1 MKGLRGTLPALAL
14 AAVLIL
20 GFTGAAKAGAFGVPD
35 PTPGAVVTGWF
46 DLAVDGTDDVLPVIV
61 NMGGSADQIVH
72 FIIWNRESAHVWD
85 KNITLTPWDASPQE
99 FGNIRGVIENE
110 MAQGQ
115 RNNLKVTMTYADD
128 TTEERYQGYWT
139 AATVYETVTVTT
151 PQELSYPHA
160 YLNKLAGWVYLV
172 DIVKGIT
179 DGYPMVAIEAAT
191 LWAGDQY
198 VAFMLSQSADYFNR
212 TWWWKSNTATDSKYA
227 VVAAD
232 NPGANNT
239 AAWYS
244 RLWDESRDR
253 FFVTEDIDG
262 VTVNLPTV
270 TAKAKVD
277 KVFERFDAV
286 AGINCELLG
295 TGRGIAGQ
303 GAFTDEGIGPE
314 NHMALGGDDVW
325 LAREQAVGEL
335 PYDGGTA
342 SNVLDRGGMILLGR
356 FFADQ
361 SGLVADYANRMV
373 LWADTNQASSSKP
386 RSVVLFVCDEEEG
399 CFSFPLDLP
408 YELNVIVLD
417 DVIGTILSGHIFFH
431 TRQIVNPNSQNVQVP
446 YWREV
451 TGNGEA
457 FPGGTTGY
465 TNAWYPVSADG
476 TALEHGNQ
484 LQLLGWTLNIGF
496 GEVVGGYDTSWSAAF
511 PMIRRYQVGPA
522 DTTTLRLIPLDGDD
536 QPF

>member
-1 MKGLRGTLPALAL
+1 MKRLSNTLLAVALVAAL
-14 AAVLIL
+14 TM
-20 GFTGAAKAGAFGVPD
+20 GFAGVAKAGAFGVPD

-46 DLAVDGTDDVLPVIV
+46 DLAVSGTDDVLPVIV

-115 RNNLKVTMTYADD
+115 RNNLKVTITYADD
-128 TTEERYQGYWT
+128 TTEDRYQGYWT

-151 PQELSYPHA
+151 PAEISYPHA

-179 DGYPMVAIEAAT
+179 DGYPMVAIEAGT
-191 LWAGDQY
+191 LWAGDQF

-212 TWWWKSNTATDSKYA
+212 TWWWKSNDGDSKYEVEA
-227 VVAAD
+227 GT

-244 RLWDESRDR
+244 RLWDETRDR
-253 FFVTEDIDG
+253 FFVTNDIDG
-262 VTVNLPTV
+262 ITVNLPTV

-286 AGINCELLG
+286 AGINCQLLS
-295 TGRGIAGQ
+295 TGQMIAS
-303 GAFTDEGIGPE
+303 
-314 NHMALGGDDVW
+314 GDDVW
-325 LAREQAVGEL
+325 LARNPSVGEL

-361 SGLVADYANRMV
+361 SGLVADYANRMII
-373 LWADTNQASSSKP
+373 WADTNQASSTKP

-417 DVIGTILSGHIFFH
+417 DVIGTILSGHIYFH

-451 TGNGEA
+451 TTNGDYFPSGNPAAGSYA
-457 FPGGTTGY
+457 G
-465 TNAWYPVSADG
+465 AWYPVLATG

-496 GEVVGGYDTSWSAAF
+496 GEVIGGYETSWSAAF

-522 DTTTLRLIPLDGDD
+522 SIATIGLVQLDEG
-536 QPF
+536 QI

>member
-1 MKGLRGTLPALAL
+1 MKGLSSRLLVVALV
-14 AAVLIL
+14 AVLTMACA
-20 GFTGAAKAGAFGVPD
+20 GVAKAGAYGVPD

-61 NMGGSADQIVH
+61 NMGGSSDQIVH

-115 RNNLKVTMTYADD
+115 RNNLKVTMTFADE

-139 AATVYETVTVTT
+139 AATVYESVTVTT

-191 LWAGDQY
+191 LWASDQY
-198 VAFMLSQSADYFNR
+198 AGFTVGNSADYFNR
-212 TWWWKSNTATDSKYA
+212 SWFLKSNTAADSKYA
-227 VVAAD
+227 VVPAD
-232 NPGANNT
+232 NPGSNT
-239 AAWYS
+239 SPAWYS

-262 VTVNLPTV
+262 ITVNLPTV
-270 TAKAKVD
+270 TAKAQVN

-286 AGINCELLG
+286 AGIGSQLLSM
-295 TGRGIAGQ
+295 GQ
-303 GAFTDEGIGPE
+303 TTI
-314 NHMALGGDDVW
+314 GDDVW
-325 LAREQAVGEL
+325 LARNPSQGEL
-335 PYDGGTA
+335 PFDGGTA

-361 SGLVADYANRMV
+361 SGLIADYANRMII
-373 LWADTNQASSSKP
+373 WADTNQASSSKP

-417 DVIGTILSGHIFFH
+417 DVIGTILSGHIYFH
-431 TRQIVNPNSQNVQVP
+431 TRQIVNPNSQNVIVP
-446 YWREV
+446 YVREV
-451 TGNGEA
+451 TTNGEG
-457 FPGGTTGY
+457 FIGGPIGDY
-465 TNAWYPVSADG
+465 QSAYYPVLGGG

-496 GEVVGGYDTSWSAAF
+496 GEVIGGFETSWSAAF

-522 DTTTLRLIPLDGDD
+522 NMTTMGLVQLDGERR
-536 QPF
+536 